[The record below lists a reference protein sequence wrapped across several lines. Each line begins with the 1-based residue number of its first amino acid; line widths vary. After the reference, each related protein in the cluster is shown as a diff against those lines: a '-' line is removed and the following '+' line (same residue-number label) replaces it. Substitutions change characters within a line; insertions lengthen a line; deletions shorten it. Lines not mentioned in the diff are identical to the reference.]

1 MDDSV
6 ESQPLGDCFLC
17 LLNPVWQMVLTRS
30 LWQPRRRSLGSWVMP
45 GSPLLSTARGWT
57 SLLPELMDHCG
68 GTGPISLPRALCWD
82 ASVKSVVPTSFPNEH
97 LVLSSAA
104 CWLSQRL
111 LGCCPRL
118 PYLPLLLRIHAVLWG
133 ASGLVVFPMC
143 LGADRILAQT
153 LTVSFILLWIAQK
166 LQ

>member
-17 LLNPVWQMVLTRS
+17 LLNPVRQMVLTRS

-57 SLLPELMDHCG
+57 SLLPELMDHCS

-82 ASVKSVVPTSFPNEH
+82 ASVKSVVPTS
-97 LVLSSAA
+97 
-104 CWLSQRL
+104 
-111 LGCCPRL
+111 L
-118 PYLPLLLRIHAVLWG
+118 P
-133 ASGLVVFPMC
+133 
-143 LGADRILAQT
+143 
-153 LTVSFILLWIAQK
+153 K
-166 LQ
+166 